1 MIEEKNKKLNDLVG
15 VERYIK
21 VMDKWH
27 DKIEEDKFLFLLISG
42 STGVGKSTLGELYLK
57 NKGYNVIYFDIAT
70 VKNKNKIYG
79 LIRESFKTYDICSML
94 SNKKKKIGYI
104 IDNIDNSSISKND
117 IVELHNLF
125 VKNKTKRPVIFVGKF
140 SKVANYPKKKIEHM
154 KMNIISDSILYK
166 IGKKEDNNIDDIK
179 LKLIIS
185 KCQNDIKKLLVLL
198 DYFRKYNNIDS
209 NNITL
214 KDTDYNLFYD
224 FNNLISQYKNIKKTE
239 VYCDHAMLLNYTF
252 HQNVYNLLK
261 DNCKYNV
268 KDVLYDYNY
277 RIFEN
282 ITLEY
287 CITKNNNW
295 ELVEYIY
302 FNGPKYISYDL
313 NKIKKNKN
321 VNTEVE
327 YPKYCYILNQ
337 KNLFKKMI
345 MLFKDF
351 DFYDNLNI
359 NNFKVFLEGLFTN
372 EEENKDILLKLKS
385 CDINQLKKLL

>member
-1 MIEEKNKKLNDLVG
+1 MEENNKCLNDLVG

-21 VMDKWH
+21 SMDKWY
-27 DKIEEDKFLFLLISG
+27 DKLKDKFLFLLISG
-42 STGVGKSTLGELYLK
+42 STGVGKSTLGELYLE

-70 VKNKNKIYG
+70 VKNKNKIFDTIKG
-79 LIRESFKTYDICSML
+79 SFKTYDIYSML
-94 SNKKKKIGYI
+94 SNNKKKIAYI
-104 IDNIDNSSISKND
+104 IDNIDNSNISKSD

-125 VKNKTKRPVIFVGKF
+125 IKNETKRPVIFIGKF

-166 IGKKEDNNIDDIK
+166 IGKKIDNKIDDIK
-179 LKLIIS
+179 LRLIIT
-185 KCQNDIKKLLVLL
+185 KCQNDIKKLLILL
-198 DYFRKYNNIDS
+198 EYFKKCDDIDS

-224 FNNLISQYKNIKKTE
+224 FNNLVSQYKNIRKTE

-268 KDVLYDYNY
+268 KDILYDYNK
-277 RIFEN
+277 RILEN
-282 ITLEY
+282 INLEY

-302 FNGPKYISYDL
+302 FNGPKYISYNL
-313 NKIKKNKN
+313 NKVKKNKN
-321 VNTEVE
+321 DSIEVE

-345 MLFKDF
+345 MLFKHF
-351 DFYDNLNI
+351 DFYDHLNI
-359 NNFKVFLEGLFTN
+359 NNFKVFLQGLFIN
-372 EEENKDILLKLKS
+372 EEDNKDILSKLS
-385 CDINQLKKLL
+385 LSDISQLKKLV